1 MRETIGQTKEG
12 LEFMSKLDA
21 LSEQA
26 RDHFRMV
33 LLKLVECYSDENA
46 HGVVLVSREGEDG
59 MTFIA
64 INANEMDA
72 AEMLS
77 RAGTVIMDINVEDMP
92 DRGMLN

>member
-1 MRETIGQTKEG
+1 
-12 LEFMSKLDA
+12 
-21 LSEQA
+21 
-26 RDHFRMV
+26 
-33 LLKLVECYSDENA
+33 
-46 HGVVLVSREGEDG
+46 